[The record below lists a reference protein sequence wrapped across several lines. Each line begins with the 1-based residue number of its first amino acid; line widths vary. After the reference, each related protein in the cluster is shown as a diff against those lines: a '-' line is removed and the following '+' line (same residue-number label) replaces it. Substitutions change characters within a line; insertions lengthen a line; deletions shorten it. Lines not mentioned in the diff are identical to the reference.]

1 LKLNAALD
9 YSVCGD
15 GTVGVSSEDSII
27 DQPDRP
33 SFQIDLEGK
42 APFPM
47 CSAPRY
53 KALEM

>member
-1 LKLNAALD
+1 LNAALD